1 MTLGE
6 FRQRTE
12 HLDDETE
19 FLVCSSYDF
28 DSGGVNMGVS
38 DLEEIDF
45 YDDEDVKLPILVVLF
60 NDEE

>member
-1 MTLGE
+1 MTIGE

-12 HLDDETE
+12 HLDDDTE
-19 FLVCSSYDF
+19 FLVCSSYEF
-28 DSGGVNMGVS
+28 DNGGVKMGVS

-45 YDDEDVKLPILVVLF
+45 YQDEDADRPILVVLF